1 MSKNDV
7 ELKKSGL
14 ASAALVL
21 GIIAVVLSF
30 IPIINNAAF
39 VLGVLAVIFGLIPL
53 FKKRRVAIS
62 IVAIVLGILSVVI
75 TLNMQKSVGDALD
88 KVGDEIGQSID
99 DSTGK
104 NTDDILKNDIAV
116 EMGEFAVTEDEYGIQ
131 SSKMVVTV
139 TNKTSEKQSFSIKI
153 EAVDADGK
161 RIDDDTVYASD
172 LNAGQSQDFD
182 AFTLVQSDKYESL
195 KTATFKIVSVSK
207 V

>member
-39 VLGVLAVIFGLIPL
+39 VLGVLAVVFGLIPL
-53 FKKRRVAIS
+53 LKKRRVAIS
-62 IVAIVLGILSVVI
+62 IVAIVLGVLSVVI

-88 KVGDEIGQSID
+88 KAGEEINKSID

-104 NTDDILKNDIAV
+104 NTDDILKNDVDVKI
-116 EMGEFAVTEDEYGIQ
+116 GKFTVTEGEYGIQ
-131 SSKMVVTV
+131 NSKLVVTV

-161 RIDDDTVYASD
+161 RIDDDTVYAND

-182 AFTLVQSDKYESL
+182 AFTLVQSDKYATL
-195 KTATFKIVSVSK
+195 KGAAFKVVSATK
-207 V
+207 